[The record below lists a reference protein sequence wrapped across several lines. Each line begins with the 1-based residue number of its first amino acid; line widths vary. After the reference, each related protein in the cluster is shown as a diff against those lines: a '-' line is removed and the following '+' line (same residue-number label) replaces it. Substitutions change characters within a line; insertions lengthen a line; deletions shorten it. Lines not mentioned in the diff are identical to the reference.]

1 MNDRHRLS
9 HRLISSF
16 ALVILLAAAC
26 SSSSASQPIDAAAS
40 SPSPAGSP
48 GAGGGSAGSSG
59 SSGLEDPVGTV
70 AGNPNG
76 GGNVIDPGKPTF
88 VLPKPGQLDPHPV
101 SIEDLNARVEG
112 HRVLVTATWWS
123 GVEPCYVLD
132 SAAVKIDGKTIT
144 VSVREG
150 TGARDQPCI
159 EIAVHKV
166 TVIDLGE
173 LDPGTYT
180 IAADKGEADP
190 VEVTVNP

>member
-1 MNDRHRLS
+1 MNDRHRNRHL
-9 HRLISSF
+9 LFSSI
-16 ALVILLAAAC
+16 ALVILVATAC
-26 SSSSASQPIDAAAS
+26 LSSSASQPIDAAAS
-40 SPSPAGSP
+40 SPAASS
-48 GAGGGSAGSSG
+48 GADGGSAGSSG
-59 SSGLEDPVGTV
+59 SGRLGDPVGSV
-70 AGNPNG
+70 PGNPNG

-101 SIEDLNARVEG
+101 SIEDLSARVDG

-150 TGARDQPCI
+150 TGDRDQPCI

-173 LDPGTYT
+173 LAPGTYT
-180 IAADKGEADP
+180 IAADKGEAGP

>member
-1 MNDRHRLS
+1 MNDRHRNR
-9 HRLISSF
+9 RLLFSNI

-26 SSSSASQPIDAAAS
+26 SSSSASQPTDAAAS
-40 SPSPAGSP
+40 SPSPAASS

-59 SSGLEDPVGTV
+59 SGGLDDPVGTV
-70 AGNPNG
+70 PGNPNG
-76 GGNVIDPGKPTF
+76 GGNVIDPGKPAF

-101 SIEDLNARVEG
+101 SIEDLSARVEG
-112 HRVLVTATWWS
+112 HRVVVTATWWS

-132 SAAVKIDGKTIT
+132 SAAVKIDGKSIT

>member
-1 MNDRHRLS
+1 MNDS
-9 HRLISSF
+9 HRNRHLLFSSI

-40 SPSPAGSP
+40 SPAASSGAGS
-48 GAGGGSAGSSG
+48 GSAGSSG
-59 SSGLEDPVGTV
+59 SGGLGDPVGSV
-70 AGNPNG
+70 PGNPNG

-101 SIEDLNARVEG
+101 SIEDLSARVEG

-166 TVIDLGE
+166 TIIDLGE
-173 LDPGTYT
+173 LAPGTYT